1 MTIERWD
8 PRTSGPLS
16 ESALRQKLESRGFR
30 VSRRSLPAGATM
42 ARPADERLRVT
53 AVVEGLVKVSLPA
66 DSAILSPGDIVQIA
80 AGTVFRLEVLGTA
93 AAVCFDGVHV
103 NDSEAVS
110 RH

>member
-1 MTIERWD
+1 MTIERWE

-16 ESALRQKLESRGFR
+16 EGALREKLESRGFR

-42 ARPADERLRVT
+42 ARPADENLRVT

-66 DSAILSPGDIVQIA
+66 DSAILSPGDIVHVA
-80 AGTVFRLEVLGTA
+80 AGAVFRLEVLGTA
-93 AAVCFDGVHV
+93 AAVCFDGVQV
-103 NDSEAVS
+103 SEFKPVP